1 MDNKHNS
8 LNLAAK
14 ICSDIC
20 PWTLFCSS
28 KLTVFLELRSR
39 KTVRFSGKVMCADK
53 YPTTFS
59 RQMKAIVY
67 ISNAPS
73 WNNSLRA
80 ATCKYQLQ
88 LCKIE
93 KSKILKLC
101 HNKGFRSLITE
112 ILVSV
117 HSRKYFSFAATF
129 PSRTLQGQAN
139 HLKIP
144 LLYAHSLEIIKY

>member
-1 MDNKHNS
+1 MSVHLYVLPLFLCCNCISIETSLEGAVCCLLHLKQNFAIFYCRKLMNRNKLLWKQS
-8 LNLAAK
+8 T
-14 ICSDIC
+14 D
-20 PWTLFCSS
+20 
-28 KLTVFLELRSR
+28 
-39 KTVRFSGKVMCADK
+39 D
-53 YPTTFS
+53 Y
-59 RQMKAIVY
+59 
-67 ISNAPS
+67 
-73 WNNSLRA
+73 LRA
-80 ATCKYQLQ
+80 ATCKYHLQ

-117 HSRKYFSFAATF
+117 RSRKYFSVAATF

-139 HLKIP
+139 RLKIP

>member
-1 MDNKHNS
+1 MFAF
-8 LNLAAK
+8 LVQPPPLAVL
-14 ICSDIC
+14 I
-20 PWTLFCSS
+20 LH
-28 KLTVFLELRSR
+28 
-39 KTVRFSGKVMCADK
+39 
-53 YPTTFS
+53 
-59 RQMKAIVY
+59 
-67 ISNAPS
+67 
-73 WNNSLRA
+73 LRA
-80 ATCKYQLQ
+80 ATCKYHLQ

-117 HSRKYFSFAATF
+117 HSRKYFSVAATF

-139 HLKIP
+139 RLKIP